1 MNRIKRDFN
10 ANVLIINDFNFWSGR
25 CLDTGNIFNMIKNN
39 FKIAWRNLVS
49 NKSFSTINISG
60 LAVGMAVAIL
70 IGLWV
75 WDELSYDK
83 SFANYNRIAKVM
95 HSTENNGKVETHPW
109 TNYPLAAVLRK
120 DYADRFENVVLA
132 SGIWEHSLE
141 SSGKRFGYR
150 GMYMEEDAGKMLSL
164 EIISGVQNGLSDPNS
179 IMLSETAARTIFGK
193 EDATGKIIKMD
204 RSIDVKVTGV
214 YKDIPGNSSLNE
226 LMFISPWKLYFNNTP
241 WIKNA
246 EDPWRPNAFTT
257 FVQLKD
263 NADLEKT
270 STAIRD
276 VRLKHVNSK
285 LARLNPKLHLHAMSK
300 WHLYDEFKNGV
311 NSGGRI
317 QYVWLFLTTGIF
329 VLVLA
334 CINFMNL
341 STARSEKRA
350 KEVGIRK
357 TIGSLRQQLIAQF
370 FTESLLY
377 VVIAFAVSLILVQ
390 IALPL
395 FNGVA
400 DKQMKLLWSQPVFW
414 LVCLAF
420 CLLTGFVAGLY
431 PAFYLSSFR
440 PIKVLK
446 GSFKQGK
453 FAAMPRKILVVIQF
467 TVSIILIIGTIVVFR
482 QIQYA
487 KNRPVGY
494 DREGLV
500 MFGMP
505 GPAMHVHYDAI
516 REQLKKSNVIIEMTE
531 SDAPATD
538 VNSTSTG
545 FEWEGKDPSIG
556 VEFPNTSVSYN
567 YGKTIGWEFL
577 EGRDFSPDFKTDS
590 LGLILNES
598 AANLMGFRNKPEGK
612 TVTWDGQ
619 PFQVVGVVKD
629 VILESPYAAVR
640 PSVYRLNDG
649 AGGIMIAKLNPLST
663 IPAAISSLEK
673 VFKQY
678 HPDYEFNPAFVNE
691 EYNRKFGNE
700 ERIGKL
706 AGFFAGL
713 AIFISCL
720 GLFGMASFVAQQ
732 RSKEIGVRKVL
743 GASVL
748 SLWKL
753 LSKDFIGLVFLSL
766 LLAIPIA
773 YYYMSGWL
781 QNYAY
786 HPKLSAWIF
795 MAAGIAAIFISLLTV
810 SYQSIKA
817 ALLNPVKSLKAE

>member
-1 MNRIKRDFN
+1 
-10 ANVLIINDFNFWSGR
+10 
-25 CLDTGNIFNMIKNN
+25 MIRNN

-49 NKSFSTINISG
+49 NKTFSILNISG

-70 IGLWV
+70 IGLWI

-83 SFANYNRIAKVM
+83 SFANYNRIARVM
-95 HSTENNGKVETHPW
+95 HSTENNGKIETHPW
-109 TNYPLAAVLRK
+109 TNYPLAAVLRN

-132 SGIWEHSLE
+132 SGIWDHALE
-141 SSGKRFGYR
+141 VSGNRFEYH

-164 EIISGVQNGLSDPNS
+164 AMISGIQNGLSDPNS
-179 IMLSETAARTIFGK
+179 IMLSETAAKTIFGR
-193 EDATGKIIKMD
+193 EDPVGKIIKMD
-204 RSIDVKVTGV
+204 RSLDVKVTGV
-214 YKDIPGNSSLNE
+214 YKDIPANSTLNE
-226 LMFISPWKLYFNNTP
+226 LQFIAPWKLYFNNTP
-241 WIKNA
+241 WVKNIQ
-246 EDPWRPNAFTT
+246 DPWRPNAFTT

-263 NADLEKT
+263 NAGLENT
-270 STAIRD
+270 SAAIRD
-276 VRLKHVNSK
+276 VRLKHVNNK
-285 LARLNPKLHLHAMSK
+285 LARLNPRLHLHPMNK

-311 NSGGRI
+311 NTGGRI
-317 QYVWLFLTTGIF
+317 QYIWLFLTIGIF

-370 FTESLLY
+370 FSESLLY
-377 VVIAFAVSLILVQ
+377 VVLAFVVSLILVQ
-390 IALPL
+390 AALPL
-395 FNGVA
+395 FNEVS
-400 DKQMKLLWSQPVFW
+400 DKQMKLLWTQPVFW
-414 LVCLAF
+414 LVCLGF
-420 CLLTGFVAGLY
+420 CLLTGFVAGIY
-431 PAFYLSSFR
+431 PAFYLSSFK

-446 GSFKQGK
+446 GSFKQGR
-453 FAAMPRKILVVIQF
+453 FAALPRKILVVVQF
-467 TVSIILIIGTIVVFR
+467 TVSIVLIIGTIVVFR

-494 DREGLV
+494 DREGLL

-505 GPAMHVHYDAI
+505 GPAMHVHYDVI

-531 SDAPATD
+531 ADAPATD

-598 AANLMGFRNKPEGK
+598 AANLMGFRNKAEGK

-619 PFQVVGVVKD
+619 AFQVVGVVKD

-640 PSVYRLNDG
+640 PSVYRLNKES
-649 AGGIMIAKLNPLST
+649 GGVMIVKLNPS
-663 IPAAISSLEK
+663 IPIPEALK
-673 VFKQY
+673 QLGKMFKQY
-678 HPDYEFNPAFVNE
+678 HPDYEFRPAFVNE

-748 SLWKL
+748 SLWQL

-766 LLAIPIA
+766 LLAVPIA
-773 YYYMSGWL
+773 YYYMNGWL
-781 QNYAY
+781 ENYAY

-795 MAAGIAAIFISLLTV
+795 IAAGVAAIFISLLTV
-810 SYQSIKA
+810 SYQSMKA
-817 ALLNPVKSLKAE
+817 ALLNPVKSLKTE